1 MKSGRI
7 LETLSVKDGRTVV
20 LRTPKWE
27 DLDDLLELINSLVE
41 EKADIIVD
49 EKLSR
54 EQEAEWLSSV
64 LLRLENNQ
72 IFFLVAEVD
81 RKVVASSDL
90 HLGRGSEKHSG
101 AVGIAVQS
109 SFRDL
114 GIGTW
119 MMRTIVKEAQ
129 RIGLKVLVLSVFAT
143 NKRAIHVYEK
153 LGFVQTGLVP
163 KKHFKKGKYVDEIA
177 MAKLLE

>member
-1 MKSGRI
+1 MKSGKT
-7 LETLSVKDGRTVV
+7 LETFSVRDGSRVV

-27 DLDDLLELINSLVE
+27 DLDDLLELINSLVK
-41 EKADIIVD
+41 EKAEVIVD

-64 LLRLENNQ
+64 LLRLEKGQ
-72 IFFLVAEVD
+72 IFFLVAEMD
-81 RKVVASSDL
+81 GRVVASSDL
-90 HLGRGSEKHSG
+90 HVGSGSEKRTG
-101 AVGIAVQS
+101 AVGIAVKDG
-109 SFRDL
+109 FRDL
-114 GIGTW
+114 GIGTRV
-119 MMRTIVKEAQ
+119 MRAMAKEAK

-153 LGFVQTGLVP
+153 VGFVQTGRVP
-163 KKHFKKGKYVDEIA
+163 KKHFKEGKYIDEIA

>member
-1 MKSGRI
+1 MKSGKI
-7 LETLSVKDGRTVV
+7 LKTFSVKDGRRVV

-41 EKADIIVD
+41 EKAEVIVD

-54 EQEAEWLSSV
+54 EQEAEWLSGV
-64 LLRLENNQ
+64 LLRLEKDQ

-81 RKVVASSDL
+81 GKVVASSDL
-90 HLGRGSEKHSG
+90 HLGKGSEKRAG
-101 AVGIAVQS
+101 VVGIAVKS
-109 SFRDL
+109 GFRDL
-114 GIGTW
+114 GIGTRV
-119 MMRTIVKEAQ
+119 MRAMVKEAQ

-143 NKRAIHVYEK
+143 NVRAIHVYEK
-153 LGFVQTGLVP
+153 VGFVQTGRVP
-163 KKHFKKGKYVDEIA
+163 KKHFKEGKYIDEIA

>member
-1 MKSGRI
+1 MKSGKI
-7 LETLSVKDGRTVV
+7 LETFSAKDGRRVV

-41 EKADIIVD
+41 EKAEVIVD

-54 EQEAEWLSSV
+54 EQEAEWLSGV
-64 LLRLENNQ
+64 LLRLEKGQ

-81 RKVVASSDL
+81 GKVVASSDL
-90 HLGRGSEKHSG
+90 HVGRGSEKRAS
-101 AVGIAVQS
+101 AVGIAVKS
-109 SFRDL
+109 GFRDL
-114 GIGTW
+114 GIGTRV
-119 MMRTIVKEAQ
+119 MRAIVKEAQ

-153 LGFVQTGLVP
+153 VGFVQTGRVP
-163 KKHFKKGKYVDEIA
+163 KKHFKERKYIDEIA

>member
-1 MKSGRI
+1 MKSGEV
-7 LETLSVKDGRTVV
+7 LETFYAKDGRRVV

-41 EKADIIVD
+41 EKAEIVMD

-54 EQEAEWLSSV
+54 EQEVEWLSGA
-64 LLRLENNQ
+64 LLSLEKGE

-81 RKVVASSDL
+81 GKVVASSDL
-90 HLGRGSEKHSG
+90 HVGKGSQRRAG
-101 AVGIAVQS
+101 AVGIAIKS
-109 SFRDL
+109 GFRGL
-114 GIGTW
+114 GIGTRV
-119 MMRTIVKEAQ
+119 MRAIVKEAQ
-129 RIGLKVLVLSVFAT
+129 RISLKVLVLSVFAT

-153 LGFVQTGLVP
+153 VGFVQTGRVP
-163 KKHFKKGKYVDEIA
+163 KKHFREGKYVDEIA

>member
-1 MKSGRI
+1 MQSGKI
-7 LETLSVKDGRTVV
+7 LEAFSVKDGRRVV

-41 EKADIIVD
+41 EKAEVIVD

-54 EQEAEWLSSV
+54 EQEAEWLSGV
-64 LLRLENNQ
+64 LLRLEKGQ
-72 IFFLVAEVD
+72 VFFSVAEVD

-90 HLGRGSEKHSG
+90 HLGKGSEKRTG
-101 AVGIAVQS
+101 AVGIAVKS
-109 SFRDL
+109 GFRHL
-114 GIGTW
+114 SIGTRV
-119 MMRTIVKEAQ
+119 MRAMVKEAK
-129 RIGLKVLVLSVFAT
+129 RISLKVLVLSVFAT

-153 LGFVQTGLVP
+153 VGFVQTGRVP
-163 KKHFKKGKYVDEIA
+163 KKHFREGTYIDEIA